1 MILNAYKCI
10 LAFRSLIKYQS
21 FSLPR
26 VTSAEA
32 TAIPVHPFGA
42 YGLPPVGNRTIK
54 ERTAPRLP
62 LHGSK
67 AIGLGRER

>member
-10 LAFRSLIKYQS
+10 LAFRSLIKYQW

-42 YGLPPVGNRTIK
+42 
-54 ERTAPRLP
+54 
-62 LHGSK
+62 
-67 AIGLGRER
+67 